1 MGWEDDTHGAPG
13 RVESALDELTDNL
26 PCDFLV
32 MKDRGFEP
40 EEILV
45 PTAGGPDS
53 DLSAEVAK
61 LLREEYG
68 SRVTLLHVAD
78 SPGEGEAFLEEW
90 AEEHGLDDVTLRV
103 ETGDVEAAIE
113 RAATDST
120 MVIIGATEQGLLSRL
135 FSGSLVLNVVNDIE
149 CSVLLAERSRARGVL
164 DRLTGD

>member
-1 MGWEDDTHGAPG
+1 
-13 RVESALDELTDNL
+13 VESALDELTDDL

-40 EEILV
+40 GEILV

-61 LLREEYG
+61 LLQQEYG

-78 SPGEGEAFLEEW
+78 SREEGEVFLEAW
-90 AEEHGLDDVTLRV
+90 AEEHGLGDATLRV
-103 ETGDVEAAIE
+103 ETGDVEAAIK
-113 RAATDST
+113 RAASDSS
-120 MVIIGATEQGLLSRL
+120 MVVIGATERGLLSRL
-135 FSGSLVLNVVNDIE
+135 FRGSLILDVVDDIE
-149 CSVLLAERSRARGVL
+149 CSVLLAERPRTRGVL